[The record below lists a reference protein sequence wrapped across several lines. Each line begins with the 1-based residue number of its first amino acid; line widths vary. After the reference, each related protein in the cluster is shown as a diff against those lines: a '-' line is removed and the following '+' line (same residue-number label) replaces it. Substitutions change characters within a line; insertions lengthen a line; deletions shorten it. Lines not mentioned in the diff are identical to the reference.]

1 MFKQGCAILKYTLKQ
16 LVDFNQFKNLMD
28 SYSMLTGISLAIL
41 DVEGNRQALSAP
53 CKICEE
59 YHRKHNGCLKQCKE
73 SDHVLIET
81 VKRTNKSLYRVCK
94 NGIVDMASPI
104 CLNGEHLAVI
114 FAGQFLM
121 DEPDLNFFKKQAEK
135 YGFDTDKYL
144 EEVRKLPVMQE
155 DKIQAIS
162 DFITKLA
169 DMMVNTGY
177 KQIQQ
182 LIQKEEIHKLE
193 VKAVEAQLNLLQSQ
207 INPHFIH
214 NTLNTVSYLALKH
227 NAKDIKDLITSFN
240 ILLRSSM
247 SIDTVFISIEEE
259 LECVKSYLNIQKY
272 RYDDIFDFQ
281 YEVPDELKTCKI
293 PKLILQPL
301 IENSLLHG
309 IIPKEQRGLI
319 SVAFEKM
326 EQDIKVTVC
335 DNGIGMD
342 EDLTN
347 LINKRNK
354 KYKEGFNNIGL
365 TNVIKRL
372 HLYFGQEYPF
382 DIKSTLNKGTVVTFY
397 IPLNYEEELTACIK

>member
-1 MFKQGCAILKYTLKQ
+1 
-16 LVDFNQFKNLMD
+16 MD
-28 SYSMLTGISLAIL
+28 SYSLLTGISLAIL
-41 DVEGNRQALSAP
+41 DLNGNRLALSAP
-53 CKICEE
+53 CRICEE
-59 YHRKHNGCLKQCKE
+59 FHRKHDSCLKQCTE
-73 SDHVLIET
+73 SDRTLIET
-81 VKRTNKSLYRVCK
+81 VKNTNQSLFRVCK

-121 DEPDLNFFKKQAEK
+121 DKPDLDFFKKQAQK
-135 YGFDTDKYL
+135 YEFNTEEYL
-144 EEVRKLPVMQE
+144 EEVKKLPVMKE
-155 DKIQAIS
+155 DKIQAIL

-169 DMMVNTGY
+169 DMMVSTGY

-259 LECVKSYLNIQKY
+259 LECVRSYLNIQKY
-272 RYDDIFDFQ
+272 RYDDIFDFS
-281 YEVPDELKTCKI
+281 YEASEELRKCII

-301 IENSLLHG
+301 IENALLHG
-309 IIPKEQRGLI
+309 IIPKEERGVI
-319 SVAFEKM
+319 SVAFKK
-326 EQDIKVTVC
+326 IKQNIKITVS
-335 DNGIGMD
+335 DNGVGMD
-342 EDLTN
+342 EDLTK
-347 LINKRNK
+347 LINRHNK

-365 TNVIKRL
+365 SNVIKRL
-372 HLYFGQEYPF
+372 HLYFGNQYPF
-382 DIKSTLNKGTVVTFY
+382 DINSAVGIGTVVTFF
-397 IPLNYEEELTACIK
+397 IPFCSEEESLRCIK